1 MRFTQFLF
9 LVICQLAVVSGVSAQ
24 DDAGADSG
32 LLESLDPLAACMD
45 ACARRYELCVTDATI
60 PACIANVPE
69 CHGLEPRTTEIMAAF
84 CDACGRAAVGCEAA
98 PVVAGSASGSDPDP
112 SATGEDLPVVRRP
125 TAAEL
130 ERTALARARGICAR
144 QRGIWD
150 AESAILMPDGT
161 YRQGICHTPEGAEL
175 ALMIRDEH
183 EARAEADEELGRR
196 ITAERMERI
205 EAIRLLDERT
215 RERYFMQ
222 EDLINQMLASMERQS
237 ARLRCLEL
245 GAERVTYTSSA
256 PTFHSEISPGHEG
269 RWVYEGMRRV
279 DYECPGPDARS
290 GIEPVGSSARTRS
303 ASRESDPRAV
313 DEHPTLFGDGW
324 RPRLRLSLLGWIGFT
339 PLHPTLAQM
348 HGSLAST
355 PVGLGFEATVLL
367 PIYRGLYMEG
377 GVGVTY
383 DWPDFSPYAT
393 PARIWYH
400 GGLAYYLVP
409 EVSIGLGYLGTD
421 RFRPTMQSAHSFHGA
436 YLELSIHGR
445 LRVVDGRIAA
455 SPDVNDPAVVFTIR
469 GAGGASFRPAASTA
483 ADGLI
488 QVLIGLEI

>member
-1 MRFTQFLF
+1 MRYGTFLF
-9 LVICQLAVVSGVSAQ
+9 ILFCQFIVVSGAWAQ
-24 DDAGADSG
+24 EDAGTDSG

-60 PACIANVPE
+60 PQCIANVEE

-84 CDACGRAAVGCEAA
+84 CDACGRAAVGCEAPAA
-98 PVVAGSASGSDPDP
+98 PVVAAATADADPEP
-112 SATGEDLPVVRRP
+112 RTRRP
-125 TAAEL
+125 TAE
-130 ERTALARARGICAR
+130 EREREAQARARGICAR

-150 AESAILMPDGT
+150 AESVILMPDGT
-161 YRQGICHTPEGAEL
+161 LRLGICRTPEGAEL
-175 ALMIRDEH
+175 ARMIRDEH
-183 EARAEADEELGRR
+183 DARAEADEELDRR
-196 ITAERMERI
+196 ITSERDERI

-215 RERYFMQ
+215 RERYFLQ
-222 EDLINQMLASMERQS
+222 EDLVSQMLASLERQS

-256 PTFHSEISPGHEG
+256 PTFHPEIAPGHEG

-279 DYECPGPDARS
+279 DYECPGADARS
-290 GIEPVGSSARTRS
+290 GIEPVGSSSRTS
-303 ASRESDPRAV
+303 SDSSPMPTRRP

-324 RPRLRLSLLGWIGFT
+324 RPRLRLSLLGWVGFT

-348 HGSLAST
+348 RGGLAST
-355 PVGLGFEATVLL
+355 PAGIGFEATVLL
-367 PIYRGLYMEG
+367 PLYRGFYMEG

-383 DWPDFSPYAT
+383 DGPDFSPYAT

-400 GGLAYYLVP
+400 GGLSYYVIQEL
-409 EVSIGLGYLGTD
+409 SIGFGYLGSD

-455 SPDVNDPAVVFTIR
+455 SPDVNDPAIVFTIR
-469 GAGGASFRPAASTA
+469 GAGGASFRPATATA
-483 ADGLI
+483 ADGLV
-488 QVLIGLEI
+488 QVLLGLEI

>member
-1 MRFTQFLF
+1 MRFTPFLF

-24 DDAGADSG
+24 DDAGTDSG

-60 PACIANVPE
+60 PQCIANVPE
-69 CHGLEPRTTEIMAAF
+69 CSGLESRTTEIMAAF
-84 CDACGRAAVGCEAA
+84 CAACGRAAVGCDAGPD
-98 PVVAGSASGSDPDP
+98 PVVAA
-112 SATGEDLPVVRRP
+112 
-125 TAAEL
+125 AAEEADPEPRARRL
-130 ERTALARARGICAR
+130 TAEERERDAQARARAICTR

-150 AESAILMPDGT
+150 AETIVLMPDGT
-161 YRQGICHTPEGAEL
+161 ERHGICHTPEGAEL

-196 ITAERMERI
+196 ITTERTERI

-215 RERYFMQ
+215 RERYFLQ
-222 EDLINQMLASMERQS
+222 EDLVNQMLASMEVQA

-245 GAERVTYTSSA
+245 GAERVTYTSSS
-256 PTFHSEISPGHEG
+256 PTFHSEIAPGYEG

-279 DYECPGPDARS
+279 VYECPRPDAHS
-290 GIEPVGSSARTRS
+290 GIEPVSSSSR
-303 ASRESDPRAV
+303 ASTAASEERRAE
-313 DEHPTLFGDGW
+313 DHPTLFGDGW

-367 PIYRGLYMEG
+367 PIYRGFYMEG

-400 GGLAYYLVP
+400 GGLAYYLIP

-421 RFRPTMQSAHSFHGA
+421 RFRPTMQSAHSFHGG

-469 GAGGASFRPAASTA
+469 GAGGASFRPAAPTA
-483 ADGLI
+483 ADGLM